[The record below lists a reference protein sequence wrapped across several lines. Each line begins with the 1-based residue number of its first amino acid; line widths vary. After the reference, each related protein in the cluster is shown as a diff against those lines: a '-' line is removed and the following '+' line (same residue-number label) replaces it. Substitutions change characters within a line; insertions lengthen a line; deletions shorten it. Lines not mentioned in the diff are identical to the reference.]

1 MTPNPLMESYRLI
14 KLLHRVG
21 TVSLIREAKFQ
32 LDSPDE
38 MFSRVMDELEHR
50 EALERR
56 ALDERWAGIR
66 SLRLSKAG
74 RSDPSGRALEGI
86 PW

>member
-1 MTPNPLMESYRLI
+1 MTPNPLMASYRLI

-21 TVSLIREAKFQ
+21 TVSLLREAKLQ
-32 LDSPDE
+32 LEEPDE

-56 ALDERWAGIR
+56 ALDERWAGFR
-66 SLRLSKAG
+66 SLRASKAG
-74 RSDPSGRALEGI
+74 RSTVDPAAAEQAA
-86 PW
+86 W